1 MLAGQMASRTNALR
15 YPDHLCLVIRP
26 TAQIIS
32 KAPLSRIKKL
42 CSGIQGGM
50 SQRKASGLIR
60 CRNPLAENKAMRR
73 IRRTPL
79 SEEDFMPRDLAPQGI
94 LSRP

>member
-15 YPDHLCLVIRP
+15 YPNHLCLVIRP

-42 CSGIQGGM
+42 CSGSQGGM

-60 CRNPLAENKAMRR
+60 CSNPLAENKTIRR
-73 IRRTPL
+73 IRRIPL
-79 SEEDFMPRDLAPQGI
+79 SEEGFIPKDLVLQGNENH
-94 LSRP
+94 P